1 LTLRQWRSSARA
13 VDRVEPLATWASA
26 SMTSR
31 TSDSTVILA
40 RLAASVAASER
51 SKSRGASHDRS
62 SSAAAASMVAVAA
75 NALAEATPIA
85 ARMTGS
91 SAVRSAVPW

>member
-1 LTLRQWRSSARA
+1 
-13 VDRVEPLATWASA
+13 
-26 SMTSR
+26 M
-31 TSDSTVILA
+31 ILA
-40 RLAASVAASER
+40 LLAASVAASER
-51 SKSRGASHDRS
+51 SKSPGSSHDRS

-91 SAVRSAVPW
+91 SEVRAAVPW